1 MKKTSLAVV
10 AALVALAV
18 GSTALATME
27 LQKEFNAKYT
37 TAKANC
43 ASCHKAKMPKKDA
56 WELNAYGKDMV
67 EKAIV
72 DPKAAKKAYDY
83 EKIKDVDSDGD
94 GVKNGAEVAK
104 GTNPGDPASK

>member
-1 MKKTSLAVV
+1 MKKTSFAVLATV
-10 AALVALAV
+10 LALAL
-18 GSTALATME
+18 GSSAFATME
-27 LQKEFNAKYT
+27 LQKEFNAKYP

-43 ASCHKAKMPKKDA
+43 ATCHKAKMPKKDA
-56 WELNAYGKDMV
+56 WDLNGYGKDMV
-67 EKAIV
+67 EKALI

-83 EKIKDVDSDGD
+83 EKIKDLDSDGD